1 MLFTPLI
8 HMFNNG
14 LAQVPN
20 QVPEVY
26 SNIFVEDGK
35 MQVKRIKIWCLM
47 EQNKDK
53 TVPLKWNGRNFSKG
67 FQTSG

>member
-14 LAQVPN
+14 LA

-35 MQVKRIKIWCLM
+35 MQVKYSTAYL
-47 EQNKDK
+47 
-53 TVPLKWNGRNFSKG
+53 
-67 FQTSG
+67 